1 MRLLSTVLAM
11 LLIFASSACAD
22 KLYQGEK
29 RFDVDGY
36 PAVERYIPG
45 DPSKPLVVFSTG
57 AHHTARV
64 SYGGHE
70 GARAEDF
77 LAYWL
82 NKLGYNFLAVSYPI
96 ATESGFMGSPPAPD
110 FTARVW
116 GRQIA
121 EAAKAE
127 IANNKLS
134 GHVVILGWS
143 MSGKVLQ
150 PAFKAASEAGLT
162 VDGEISLV
170 ATPGTIGL
178 SPETQLK
185 MAPSGYAD
193 RKDMYVRWL
202 AQLKENNR
210 NNGGRE
216 IIPEKIYTTEYVG
229 DIPVALEGFGEVYR
243 NGKFEMDSLLQARD
257 YGAFDFANYP
267 LIAVVTDTSP
277 LDAEHA
283 LVDRYWWG
291 FYNAETIF
299 NTIKRSGTDPAK
311 LSGEKL
317 KSVIDLTAKI
327 NSELVLPVDG
337 NHFFYVGER
346 GASRAANAIDTA
358 IKRLA
363 QFKKELGDLK

>member
-1 MRLLSTVLAM
+1 MKRLPIILAT
-11 LLIFASSACAD
+11 LLIAVSPAYAD

-29 RFDVDGY
+29 HFDVGGY
-36 PAVERYIPG
+36 PAVERYFPG

-57 AHHTARV
+57 AHHTARI

-96 ATESGFMGSPPAPD
+96 ATESGFMSGPPTPD
-110 FTARVW
+110 FTARAW
-116 GRQIA
+116 GQLIA
-121 EAAKAE
+121 EAAKA
-127 IANNKLS
+127 ATLDNKLS

-162 VDGEISLV
+162 VDGEISMV
-170 ATPGTIGL
+170 ATPGIIGL
-178 SPETQLK
+178 SPETKLK
-185 MAPSGYAD
+185 MTPSGYAD

-202 AQLKENNR
+202 GQLKENNR
-210 NNGGRE
+210 NNGERE
-216 IIPEKIYTTEYVG
+216 IIPEKIYTSEYVG

-243 NGKFEMDSLLQARD
+243 SGKFEMDSLLQARD

-267 LIAVVTDTSP
+267 LIAMVTDTSP

-317 KSVIDLTAKI
+317 KSVINFTAKM
-327 NSELVLPVDG
+327 NSELVLPVEG
-337 NHFFYVGER
+337 NHFFYVGEQ
-346 GASRAANAIDTA
+346 GASKAANAIDTA